1 MPKGDS
7 SAVLLGEPVDSSV
20 DVGLALRKGEEVKVK
35 VYSGKSVLDPG
46 SPTDKVET
54 VDRVLS
60 PLAEEE
66 IGGSIRCIGLNY
78 RQHAEEMSIP
88 LPDVPTVFLY
98 VLPSIPRAKPR
109 TNEKLPSKPSQAL
122 ADPWPAPTPIPKHTL
137 ASNSADYESE
147 LAVIISK
154 TCKNVTE
161 AEAMDH
167 VLGYTAANDISSRSS
182 QFAQSQWCYSKGF
195 DKSCPLGP
203 VLVSTSLVPDV
214 AALKMRGLKNG
225 RVLQDC
231 GLDDMIFSIPQLV
244 SFLSQG
250 TTLPAGTVIITGTPA
265 GIGAGRTPKEWF
277 KDGDEFVVEILPH
290 IGSLVNVM
298 KFEE

>member
-1 MPKGDS
+1 MSFQRLVRFVPKSDS
-7 SAVLLGEPVDSSV
+7 SSVLLGEPVDSSV
-20 DVGLALRKGEEVKVK
+20 DVGAALRKGEEVKVK
-35 VYSGKSVLDPG
+35 VYSGKSVLSPG

-54 VDRVLS
+54 IDRVLS

-88 LPDVPTVFLY
+88 LPDVPTVFL
-98 VLPSIPRAKPR
+98 KPAA
-109 TNEKLPSKPSQAL
+109 AL

-137 ASNSADYESE
+137 ESNSADYESE
-147 LAVIISK
+147 LAVIIGK
-154 TCKNVTE
+154 TAKNVSE
-161 AEAMDH
+161 AEAMDY
-167 VLGYTAANDISSRSS
+167 VLGYTAANDISSRAS

-195 DKSCPLGP
+195 DKSCPIGP
-203 VLVSTSLVPDV
+203 VLVSKDLVKDV
-214 AALKMRGLKNG
+214 GQLKMRGIKNG
-225 RVLQDC
+225 DKVLQDC
-231 GLDDMIFSIPQLV
+231 GLDDMIFTIPQLV
-244 SFLSQG
+244 SFVSQG
-250 TTLPAGTVIITGTPA
+250 TTLPAGTIIITGTPA

-290 IGSLVNVM
+290 IGSLYNVM